1 MKVLL
6 LTLLISL
13 NVSASMTDELMRPT
27 GTKLPKSRFNA
38 VIKLME
44 TEFQGLAAES
54 GRKLEFLTDY
64 DEDWAQA
71 FARRWETDQ
80 VIVYGGASGLS
91 GGSEDSFAL
100 ILCHEVGHLY
110 GGMPYSDD
118 YNKLAVEGQADF
130 WSTRDCFKRIIGK
143 LSAKTPAESWVKYCK
158 GDVVCARTVEAA
170 LVVTAFYA
178 DNRSLVHPKLDT
190 PDVTIAEAT
199 NRTHPMPQCRLDTL
213 KAGLEF
219 LMRPLCWYKP

>member
-6 LTLLISL
+6 LSL
-13 NVSASMTDELMRPT
+13 FFSLSSYASMTEDFMRPT
-27 GTKLPKSRFNA
+27 GAKLPKARFHA
-38 VIKLME
+38 VIKVLE
-44 TEFQGLAAES
+44 NEFQSLAAAN
-54 GRKLEFLTDY
+54 GRKLEFYTDY

-110 GGMPYSDD
+110 GGEPYSDD
-118 YNKLAVEGQADF
+118 HNKLAVEGQADF
-130 WSTRDCFKRIIGK
+130 WSTRECFKRVVGK
-143 LSAKTPAESWVKYCK
+143 LSVKVASESSLKYCK
-158 GDVVCARTVEAA
+158 GEVVCARTVDAA

-178 DNRSLVHPKLDT
+178 DNRSLVHPKLET
-190 PDVTIAEAT
+190 PDLSVAEAT
-199 NRTHPMPQCRLDTL
+199 NRTHPLPQCRLDTL
-213 KAGLEF
+213 RAGLEF
-219 LMRPLCWYKP
+219 LIRPLCWYKP

>member
-6 LTLLISL
+6 LTLFISL
-13 NVSASMTDELMRPT
+13 NVSASMTEELMRPT
-27 GTKLPKSRFNA
+27 GAKLTKARFNA
-38 VIKLME
+38 VIRIME

-80 VIVYGGASGLS
+80 VIVYGGASGLN

-110 GGMPYSDD
+110 GGTPYSDEH
-118 YNKLAVEGQADF
+118 NKLAVEGQADF
-130 WSTRDCFKRIIGK
+130 WSTRECFKRIALK
-143 LSAKTPAESWVKYCK
+143 LTAKVPLEASLKFCNA
-158 GDVVCARTVEAA
+158 DVVCARTIEAA

-190 PDVTIAEAT
+190 PDVTTAEAT
-199 NRTHPMPQCRLDTL
+199 NRTHPLPQCRLDTL

-219 LMRPLCWYKP
+219 LSRPLCWYKP